1 VPLAQPSRSAG
12 QYFSQPQQML
22 SGWAGLTGILAIE
35 RLSGGRA
42 LASLIGRNVA
52 G

>member
-1 VPLAQPSRSAG
+1 
-12 QYFSQPQQML
+12 ML